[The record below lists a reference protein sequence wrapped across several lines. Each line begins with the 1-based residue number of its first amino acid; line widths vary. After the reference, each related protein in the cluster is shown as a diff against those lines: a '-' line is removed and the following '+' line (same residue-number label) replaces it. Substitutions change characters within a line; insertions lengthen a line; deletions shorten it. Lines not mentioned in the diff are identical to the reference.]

1 MDPAMP
7 GATTRASG
15 TPADRGAEFSE
26 HVWTGAVGFIR
37 DESRSRRYASSAG
50 ILPALRLEAEATQR
64 SIADRGRDRPEASIH
79 AGSRRGHFS
88 LAPDDPVRPIILFLV
103 NLPLRSED
111 PQATARARQRFM
123 LQVTVGI
130 LVASAVAVLLLPVPL
145 PQPVRLAVVAIDLVA
160 AAVIWLLGR
169 QRYGR

>member
-1 MDPAMP
+1 
-7 GATTRASG
+7 
-15 TPADRGAEFSE
+15 
-26 HVWTGAVGFIR
+26 
-37 DESRSRRYASSAG
+37 
-50 ILPALRLEAEATQR
+50 
-64 SIADRGRDRPEASIH
+64 
-79 AGSRRGHFS
+79 
-88 LAPDDPVRPIILFLV
+88 
-103 NLPLRSED
+103 
-111 PQATARARQRFM
+111 M